1 MNELLT
7 EENAHVLSF
16 FQRLDDIE
24 ENVRSLSLNRKP
36 VLNGECYLT
45 DQELSERLKVSRRT
59 LQTYRN
65 EGRIPYV
72 PLGGKVLYR
81 ESDVERMLQ
90 EGYRKAWRLP

>member
-7 EENAHVLSF
+7 EENAHVVSF

-45 DQELSERLKVSRRT
+45 IRNCRKVESKPQN
-59 LQTYRN
+59 LAD
-65 EGRIPYV
+65 IP
-72 PLGGKVLYR
+72 
-81 ESDVERMLQ
+81 E
-90 EGYRKAWRLP
+90 

>member
-7 EENAHVLSF
+7 EENAHVVSF

-45 DQELSERLKVSRRT
+45 DQELSER
-59 LQTYRN
+59 
-65 EGRIPYV
+65 
-72 PLGGKVLYR
+72 
-81 ESDVERMLQ
+81 
-90 EGYRKAWRLP
+90 